1 MAPLPFLFDEN
12 VADPVGTVLTERGH
26 EVVLVRDNLGRKS
39 PDQLLAVAAD
49 RHGLIIVTHDKDLRR
64 FSRLLPEGSR
74 RRFRA
79 GAGAILLACPEPD
92 AARRIGEMFD
102 VIEFHHERARR
113 AGGRLYMRITKTGF
127 NVSDPL
133 PAGGE
138 AEERPDDDLAP

>member
-1 MAPLPFLFDEN
+1 MAPLPFLLDEN
-12 VADPVGTVLTERGH
+12 VADQVGTVLTEFGH
-26 EVVLVRDNLGRKS
+26 DVVLVRDSLGRRS

-79 GAGAILLACPEPD
+79 GAGALLLACPEPD
-92 AARRIGEMFD
+92 AARRIREMID

-133 PAGGE
+133 PDDGE
-138 AEERPDDDLAP
+138 ARGPADEDSEP